1 MEQERYEIFYLDGL
15 KPGVSQDQAITHL
28 CELFKVSPAR
38 ADKMIAT
45 TRRVVKKGLTKRQ
58 AEQYLVA
65 LNRVGMQVEMR
76 LPSSDAE
83 TDKAEDS
90 AQPIAASTPPPGSI
104 QKTANKPEP
113 RKEVRAVSGERIL
126 PVNFHGEG
134 FEYFKIWIVN
144 IFLTIV
150 TLGIYSAWAKVRNTQ
165 YFYGNTEIDGSS
177 FNYTA
182 QPIAILKGRLIAVA
196 FFALYAVVNQVMP
209 LLGLVFFVVLIAFLP
224 WIVVHSLAFNARNS
238 VYRNIPFNFVGS
250 KTDATKTFLLWPILM
265 LPTLGL
271 ILPYIWCKQRN
282 YVVNNSAYGT
292 TQFTFSATAG
302 DFYRIFFIAIGA
314 LLLGVLLVVIAQ
326 MISPF
331 LMILGGPVLFAI
343 YLFMFSYFAAAL
355 GNLYFNSTMLAA
367 HGFASQLE
375 TKSIAWLYFS
385 NTLAIALTLGLFI
398 PWAQVRMARYRAH
411 CTHIHVQGSLDEFI
425 AAEQKHVSAL
435 GEQVGEVFDMGVSV
449 V

>member
-1 MEQERYEIFYLDGL
+1 MEQELYEIFYLDGL
-15 KPGVSQDQAITHL
+15 KPGVSQNQAINQV
-28 CELFKVSPAR
+28 CELFKVSPGKAE
-38 ADKMIAT
+38 KMIAS
-45 TRRVVKKGLTKRQ
+45 TRRVVKKGLSKRQ

-65 LNRVGMQVEMR
+65 LDQVGMQVEMR
-76 LPSSDAE
+76 LSASDAAAVS
-83 TDKAEDS
+83 AEQS
-90 AQPIAASTPPPGSI
+90 VQPVASSNPLPESTPKPAG
-104 QKTANKPEP
+104 KPEP
-113 RKEVRAVSGERIL
+113 KKEVRAVSGERIL
-126 PVNFHGEG
+126 PVNFHGQG

-182 QPIAILKGRLIAVA
+182 KPIAILKGRLIAVA
-196 FFALYAVVNQVMP
+196 FFALYALVYQVMP
-209 LLGLVFFVVLIAFLP
+209 LLGLVFFVVLMAFLP
-224 WIVVHSLAFNARNS
+224 WIVVRSLAFNARNS

-250 KTDATKTFLLWPILM
+250 KADAAKTFLLWPILI

-302 DFYRIFFIAIGA
+302 DFYRIFFVAIGV

-326 MISPF
+326 LISPF
-331 LMILGGPVLFAI
+331 LMILGGPVFLAI

-355 GNLYFNSTMLAA
+355 GNLYFNSTMLAT

-385 NTLAIALTLGLFI
+385 NTLAIALTIGLFI

-411 CTHIHVQGSLDEFI
+411 CTHIHVQGTLDEFI